1 MVTALAG
8 WRGWVLH
15 AWKVPTERAEFILP
29 GIQRVTA
36 AFGAPCAILRD
47 LGRAM
52 TEAAAEYVQSLE
64 KPIPVLACHQ
74 HFLADIG
81 EDLLEKGHDQL
92 RDLFRGIKLLPHLR
106 AFVRQQGRRLG
117 ESIGQGRDALDRWLQ
132 GTDPTHPLPEGVG
145 GLTTV
150 RSLAQWVLDYR
161 ADGSGQSFPFDRPW
175 LNLYGRCLHLS
186 AALQTFLQAPPGD
199 AKVRRA
205 LETLRRIL
213 HPVECDQPT
222 FTSVSDSLFQ
232 RADLFD
238 RLRAALRLE
247 DKEATAK
254 KLNDVQS
261 ALKRLTASLRRE
273 RPQRGPAKDRRQAID
288 LILSHVD
295 RHGPH
300 LWGHVITLPQSVAG
314 GVRLVA
320 RTNNDLE
327 SVFHSL
333 KHGERR
339 RSGRK
344 TLTHDFEVLP
354 PRRHSLPIFSIP
366 TTSILCVVRWNISP
380 RLSPGSMF
388 RTGPARSLPAPRATA

>member
-1 MVTALAG
+1 M
-8 WRGWVLH
+8 
-15 AWKVPTERAEFILP
+15 
-29 GIQRVTA
+29 
-36 AFGAPCAILRD
+36 
-47 LGRAM
+47 
-52 TEAAAEYVQSLE
+52 
-64 KPIPVLACHQ
+64 
-74 HFLADIG
+74 
-81 EDLLEKGHDQL
+81 LEKGHDQL

-132 GTDPTHPLPEGVG
+132 GTDPTHPLPEGYGGNHHGSQLGPVG
-145 GLTTV
+145 VGL
-150 RSLAQWVLDYR
+150 WG
-161 ADGSGQSFPFDRPW
+161 DGSGQGFPFDLPW

-186 AALQTFLQAPPGD
+186 AALQTFLQAPPAD
-199 AKVRRA
+199 AKVRGA

-232 RADLFD
+232 RADLFE

-247 DKEATAK
+247 DQEATVK

-261 ALKRLTASLRRE
+261 ALQRLTASLRRE

-300 LWGHVITLPQSVAG
+300 LWGHVITLPQSVSG

-333 KHGERR
+333 KHGET
-339 RSGRK
+339 SPQW
-344 TLTHDFEVLP
+344 TQDS
-354 PRRHSLPIFSIP
+354 HS
-366 TTSILCVVRWNISP
+366 
-380 RLSPGSMF
+380 
-388 RTGPARSLPAPRATA
+388 